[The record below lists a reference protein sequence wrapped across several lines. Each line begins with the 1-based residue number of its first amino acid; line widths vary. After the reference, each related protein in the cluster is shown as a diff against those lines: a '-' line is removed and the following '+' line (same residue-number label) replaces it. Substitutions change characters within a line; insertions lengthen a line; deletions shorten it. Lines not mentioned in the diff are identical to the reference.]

1 MKDKEWVE
9 KLKVMEKWKEYMGE
23 GLEEKKYKE
32 RKKILK
38 IGREDIYK
46 EGQWEIG
53 MLNKKEKLKMGELKK
68 KVKNDG
74 DK

>member
-1 MKDKEWVE
+1 MIEGKEKMKDKEWVE

-46 EGQWEIG
+46 EG
-53 MLNKKEKLKMGELKK
+53 
-68 KVKNDG
+68 
-74 DK
+74 